1 MFVKALLTAG
11 LVALG
16 AAQSSNAAVI
26 FNDDYGARPNGQ
38 DIWGTL
44 PTTASTG
51 VGAYGGVLTWP
62 FSGKID
68 PFTPVGKAL
77 KFDTSSGDDTQMA
90 FVPYGYTFGS
100 DSVRLT
106 LRAAH
111 QKFMFQPGG
120 FNNFAIGF
128 AAFSA
133 SDGHNIFT
141 DHILVQSDQIQLF
154 LPGVNTTASVP
165 FSSLEDTFY
174 EFVLDY
180 DPTKAGILGEQPY
193 SLSIN
198 GVDVAIPVLPTT
210 LYSPLTSFDAVAFG
224 GRFSGGLTTRYL
236 SNFAL
241 ETFPAAVPEPGSL
254 ALFGLGLAGL
264 RLMRRR
270 KLTA

>member
-1 MFVKALLTAG
+1 MSIRAILTAG
-11 LVALG
+11 LVAFG
-16 AAQSSNAAVI
+16 AAQSAGAAII
-26 FNDDYGARPNGQ
+26 FSDDYGSRPNGQ
-38 DIWGTL
+38 DIWGTF
-44 PTTASTG
+44 PTTASAG
-51 VGAYGGVLTWP
+51 VGAYGYVLTWP

-77 KFDTSSGDDTQMA
+77 KFDTSTGDDTQMA
-90 FVPYGYTFGS
+90 FVPYGYMFGS

-111 QKFMFQPGG
+111 QTLTFQPGG

-128 AAFSA
+128 AAFSGA
-133 SDGHNIFT
+133 DGHNIFT
-141 DHILVQSDQIQLF
+141 DHILVQSNQIQLF
-154 LPGVNTTASVP
+154 LPGVNTTAAVP
-165 FSSLEDTFY
+165 FSSLANTFY

-180 DPTKAGILGEQPY
+180 DPTKAGILGAQPY

-210 LYSPLTSFDAVAFG
+210 LYSPLTSFGAVAFG

-236 SNFAL
+236 SNFAF

-254 ALFGLGLAGL
+254 ALLGLGLAGL
-264 RLMRRR
+264 GLIRR
-270 KLTA
+270 KRLAA